1 VFVNQLYFYVQDREW
16 GPAFVKVG
24 TYLPYPVR
32 VCLNGHEWVKQHLR
46 REGIAF
52 ESLDNGFRWCADP
65 ARLQQI
71 CDALGPGDV
80 QAFFDRWVQ
89 RLPWPLTAE
98 DRRAGYRHLLT
109 IWQLEVSLTQVF
121 TQPLWG
127 RRFFEA
133 VIRANLDLGRPDQVS
148 LLFPIRPTRRT
159 PPPPAGYRTRVI
171 TAGVIPNLYVA
182 YKRSHVKQY
191 FKEGQA
197 LRTETTIND
206 PKDFQPTKSLHTL
219 PKLRAIGHH
228 VNTRLLEV
236 EQVDQAGSLG
246 PSLFEQLQYPTTT
259 TAGQRVAALRFGDL
273 RVHALLSALCR
284 FSHVPDGFRHR
295 DLRPLVA
302 GLLSRDL
309 AAYSAGAMTY
319 DLRRLRL
326 QGLIVRVD
334 GTHRYTLTPIGLR
347 VAVFYTTVHR
357 RLLQLGGAELSEVP
371 PPLQSAVRQLQ
382 AALDKLWH
390 DTNLHSQAA

>member
-1 VFVNQLYFYVQDREW
+1 VVEAAVD
-16 GPAFVKVG
+16 A
-24 TYLPYPVR
+24 VR
-32 VCLNGHEWVKQHLR
+32 AAAEAKAIAIETAY
-46 REGIAF
+46 EGEA
-52 ESLDNGFRWCADP
+52 GAVRADP
-65 ARLQQI
+65 DRLQQV
-71 CDALGPGDV
+71 CDALGPQDV
-80 QAFFDRWVQ
+80 PAFFDRWVR
-89 RLPWPLTAE
+89 RLPWPLTPA
-98 DRRAGYRHLLT
+98 DQRAGYRHQLT

-121 TQPLWG
+121 TQPVWG

-133 VIRANLDLGRPDQVS
+133 VIRANLDLGRPDRVS

-159 PPPPAGYRTRVI
+159 PPPPAGYRTRII
-171 TAGVIPNLYVA
+171 TSGVIPNLYVA

-236 EQVDQAGSLG
+236 EQLDQAAIVG
-246 PSLFEQLQYPTTT
+246 PSIFERLQHPTR
-259 TAGQRVAALRFGDL
+259 TATGQRVAALRFGDM
-273 RVHALLSALCR
+273 RVHAVLSAVCR
-284 FSHVPDGFRHR
+284 FSHVPEGFRHR

-309 AAYSAGAMTY
+309 VAYSPGAMTY

-326 QGLIVRVD
+326 HGLIARVG
-334 GTHRYTLTPIGLR
+334 GTHRYTLTATGLR
-347 VAVFYTTVHR
+347 VAIFYTTLHR
-357 RLLQLGGAELSEVP
+357 QLLQLGGCEIADVP
-371 PPLQSAVRQLQ
+371 APLRPAVRQLD
-382 AALDKLWH
+382 AAIHHLWTDADLKLK
-390 DTNLHSQAA
+390 AA